1 MLKQKLQEAQITAL
15 KSNDK
20 VRLTI
25 IRYILSQIKNR
36 EIDKQKQL
44 TDNEIIDLLRRESK
58 KLDESITAFK
68 SGRREDLVAEY
79 EAQKNIV
86 AEYLPKELSDDDL
99 KAKIQ
104 EIIGKNQEL
113 YDKNPSALIG
123 ICIKELS
130 SQVNSSRIAQAV
142 MSFKK

>member
-68 SGRREDLVAEY
+68 SGGREDLVAEY